1 MCKAPLRDD
10 VEWAS
15 EPEKMLQPGSSP
27 PACNTQPR
35 CDRRLCRGLTAAVT
49 AAVLMAG
56 YLVLGKL
63 FLGSGSGA
71 GPTAFLVC
79 RQVLA
84 SGLLVAG
91 ALALHGPQLPRRADM
106 PSVQRLGLYNFINAL
121 GFLWGVQLTTPFV
134 TSVAQLAIP
143 VLVLAHAACCGRQ
156 RVTLFKVRA
165 RPLSSLPHTALA
177 ATLSRPIQAAGVL
190 VLVAGCALV
199 AAGAHSAAA
208 APSAVGRPRGH
219 HGSARLL
226 LGLAVLAVQC
236 SSFVGLLLEQVRTRT
251 ARQPDSRDEN
261 RRRGRRD
268 RRDRRDRRH
277 DPLTLAAPLSQ
288 ERLVRSYPVS
298 WVLAWAYASCTL
310 LSCAAAAA
318 DGSLGAVGAALASPR
333 DAAIVAYSATC
344 GCVAYFVLIAYASK
358 HLPAELVSVTV
369 AVEPLAVSAL
379 GMLLLGAEPCAAE
392 GAGFAL
398 AFGGTALLSRA
409 VQSESEGRERGGQ
422 AGPPGGASDQEA
434 SFRDP
439 LIRA

>member
-1 MCKAPLRDD
+1 MCNAPLRDD

-15 EPEKMLQPGSSP
+15 EPEKLLQPGSST
-27 PACNTQPR
+27 PACNTRAR

-106 PSVQRLGLYNFINAL
+106 LSVQRLGLYNFINAL
-121 GFLWGVQLTTPFV
+121 GFLWGGQLTTPFV

-156 RVTLFKVRA
+156 RVTFFKVIA

-177 ATLSRPIQAAGVL
+177 ASLFRPTQAAGVL

-251 ARQPDSRDEN
+251 ARQPDSRDEH
-261 RRRGRRD
+261 RRRR

-277 DPLTLAAPLSQ
+277 DLLTLAAPLSQ

-333 DAAIVAYSATC
+333 DAAIVVYSAMC

-358 HLPAELVSVTV
+358 QLPAELVSVTV

-379 GMLLLGAEPCAAE
+379 SMLLLGAEPCAAE
-392 GAGFAL
+392 GVGFAL
-398 AFGGTALLSRA
+398 AFGGTGLLSRA
-409 VQSESEGRERGGQ
+409 VQSESEGGERGGQ

>member
-1 MCKAPLRDD
+1 
-10 VEWAS
+10 
-15 EPEKMLQPGSSP
+15 
-27 PACNTQPR
+27 
-35 CDRRLCRGLTAAVT
+35 
-49 AAVLMAG
+49 
-56 YLVLGKL
+56 
-63 FLGSGSGA
+63 
-71 GPTAFLVC
+71 
-79 RQVLA
+79 
-84 SGLLVAG
+84 
-91 ALALHGPQLPRRADM
+91 
-106 PSVQRLGLYNFINAL
+106 
-121 GFLWGVQLTTPFV
+121 
-134 TSVAQLAIP
+134 
-143 VLVLAHAACCGRQ
+143 
-156 RVTLFKVRA
+156 
-165 RPLSSLPHTALA
+165 
-177 ATLSRPIQAAGVL
+177 
-190 VLVAGCALV
+190 
-199 AAGAHSAAA
+199 
-208 APSAVGRPRGH
+208 
-219 HGSARLL
+219 
-226 LGLAVLAVQC
+226 VQC
-236 SSFVGLLLEQVRTRT
+236 SSFVGLLLE
-251 ARQPDSRDEN
+251 
-261 RRRGRRD
+261 
-268 RRDRRDRRH
+268 
-277 DPLTLAAPLSQ
+277 Q

-409 VQSESEGRERGGQ
+409 VQSESEGGERGGQ

>member
-1 MCKAPLRDD
+1 MERRAVAIFP
-10 VEWAS
+10 VF
-15 EPEKMLQPGSSP
+15 
-27 PACNTQPR
+27 
-35 CDRRLCRGLTAAVT
+35 DRRLATRRSGRGGAGRPRHPSPTAASRLLSPHHASPLQTGTRSVFSRTSLPLALTALTLLALVSVT
-49 AAVLMAG
+49 V
-56 YLVLGKL
+56 
-63 FLGSGSGA
+63 
-71 GPTAFLVC
+71 
-79 RQVLA
+79 
-84 SGLLVAG
+84 
-91 ALALHGPQLPRRADM
+91 LALHAPPAPRRLPRPRVPATC
-106 PSVQRLGLYNFINAL
+106 PPPCRLPRPARRGA
-121 GFLWGVQLTTPFV
+121 
-134 TSVAQLAIP
+134 SVASIRL
-143 VLVLAHAACCGRQ
+143 LR
-156 RVTLFKVRA
+156 
-165 RPLSSLPHTALA
+165 
-177 ATLSRPIQAAGVL
+177 
-190 VLVAGCALV
+190 
-199 AAGAHSAAA
+199 AAA
-208 APSAVGRPRGH
+208 
-219 HGSARLL
+219 
-226 LGLAVLAVQC
+226 
-236 SSFVGLLLEQVRTRT
+236 
-251 ARQPDSRDEN
+251 
-261 RRRGRRD
+261 RRRRD

-409 VQSESEGRERGGQ
+409 VQSESEGGERGGQ